1 MYRLWLQGL
10 YGLYGPRCPLSQNR
24 TINLISLPL
33 VKLISQYKRL
43 CTVDQRTFIVPL
55 ISECNILNG
64 IAKLVMLHKKTCVL
78 YHDYLVGLT
87 VCIMKQ
93 RMDAKFIFWGY
104 ILVLKTNQRKSCEP
118 SADSG
123 QIIPLSCIESGYII
137 IVCAYRLFNDYMKL
151 LQCEKSAY

>member
-10 YGLYGPRCPLSQNR
+10 YGLYGPRCPLSPNR
-24 TINLISLPL
+24 PINLISLPL
-33 VKLISQYKRL
+33 VKLISQYK
-43 CTVDQRTFIVPL
+43 CIVDQRTFIVPL
-55 ISECNILNG
+55 IFECNILNA
-64 IAKLVMLHKKTCVL
+64 IAKLVMLHKKICVL

-93 RMDAKFIFWGY
+93 RMDAKFILCGY

-123 QIIPLSCIESGYII
+123 QIIPLSCIDNGYII

-151 LQCEKSAY
+151 LQSEKSAYW